1 MSSASDGNNA
11 GQSSGQAG
19 EPDSLDLDGRQ
30 AMKSRGRPQVSV
42 PAGRVAETQR
52 AAAEG
57 QAAIDPLVAD
67 QALATA
73 EQKRDSGT
81 GPQSE
86 PRPTPES
93 ALADAQALKSIDSR
107 HEGLQALVPGTLGVV
122 AAREAATIDASALDG
137 FADKV
142 LQGRAAAVV
151 GDTAEQQ
158 PAYKTA
164 LREVSPQYAG
174 LAERAYAEEQQRSA
188 AKEDRKALEY
198 ASRRDD
204 AANSIAGRY
213 ATMASAGLTIKDLQ
227 GPALDRLAVKDSRD
241 LLLIEGFPPH
251 PRASE
256 VKALVADSM
265 KSDAYRATFDRET
278 AEWAMPGVG
287 RTTSFPARAVAVELP
302 EQVRASGV
310 MADAKQGS
318 TIPPS
323 AERVD
328 ADINAMRPEGDTAE
342 KRRAIPPLEDRFN
355 VKRIGLV
362 EQEYHFRDQAGKV
375 AFTDKFISISTGS
388 ESPAAIKAMV
398 DRAAERGWETVRL
411 NGSPEFVRQGWIAA
425 TAQGL
430 KAVGHTVT
438 AGDREAAAK
447 ERTRLQVGHDGLAPQ
462 RPGEAVGR
470 VQSDYAERA
479 SGHRKA
485 AELGGQRQLAAAIE
499 KALVEGKVSPE
510 LRGQVRAMMAAEG
523 AKRVARGERFK
534 VPVYD
539 ARAPRARAKT
549 VQAGPQR
556 HGDRER
562 SR

>member
-1 MSSASDGNNA
+1 MSAATDGSNA

-19 EPDSLDLDGRQ
+19 EADSLDLDGRR
-30 AMKSRGRPQVSV
+30 AIEGRGRPQASV
-42 PAGRVAETQR
+42 QAGRVAETQR
-52 AAAEG
+52 TAAEG

-81 GPQSE
+81 RPPSE

-93 ALADAQALKSIDSR
+93 ALADAQALKSLDGR
-107 HEGLQALVPGTLGVV
+107 HEVLQALAPGTLGAA
-122 AAREAATIDASALDG
+122 AAREAAAIDASALDG

-142 LQGRAAAVV
+142 LQGRAAAVM
-151 GDTAEQQ
+151 GDTAEQH
-158 PAYKTA
+158 PAYRTA
-164 LREVSPQYAG
+164 LKEVSPQYAG

-188 AKEDRKALEY
+188 AKEDRKASEY

-204 AANSIAGRY
+204 AAESIAGRY

-227 GPALDRLAVKDSRD
+227 GPALDRLAIKDSRD
-241 LLLIEGFPPH
+241 LMLIDGFPPH

-256 VKALVADSM
+256 AKALAADSM
-265 KSDAYRATFDRET
+265 KSEAYRVTFDRET

-287 RTTSFPARAVAVELP
+287 RATSYSARAVAVELP
-302 EQVRASGV
+302 EQVRASGA
-310 MADAKQGS
+310 MPDAKQGS
-318 TIPPS
+318 TAPQS

-328 ADINAMRPEGDTAE
+328 SEINAMRPEGDTAE

-355 VKRIGLV
+355 VKRIGLI
-362 EQEYHFRDQAGKV
+362 EREYHFRDQAGKV
-375 AFTDKFISISTGS
+375 AFTDKFMSISTGS

-411 NGSPEFVRQGWIAA
+411 NGSSEFVRQGWIAA

-430 KAVGHTVT
+430 KAVGHTATV
-438 AGDREAAAK
+438 GDREAASK
-447 ERTRLQVGHDGLAPQ
+447 ERARLQDGRDGPAPQ

-470 VQSDYAERA
+470 VQSEHVERA
-479 SGHRKA
+479 SGNRNA
-485 AELGGQRQLAAAIE
+485 TELGGQRQLAAAIE
-499 KALVEGKVSPE
+499 KALVDGRVSPE
-510 LRGQVRAMMAAEG
+510 LRGQVRAMIAAEG

-539 ARAPRARAKT
+539 ARAPRGRAKT
-549 VQAGPQR
+549 IQAGPQR
-556 HGDRER
+556 QSDRER

>member
-19 EPDSLDLDGRQ
+19 EADSLDLDGRQ
-30 AMKSRGRPQVSV
+30 AMKDRGQPQASV
-42 PAGRVAETQR
+42 PAGQVAETRR
-52 AAAEG
+52 AAAES
-57 QAAIDPLVAD
+57 QSAIDPLVAD
-67 QALATA
+67 VALATA

-81 GPQSE
+81 RPPSE
-86 PRPTPES
+86 SRPTPES

-107 HEGLQALVPGTLGVV
+107 HEGLQALVRGTLGVV
-122 AAREAATIDASALDG
+122 AAREAATSDVSALDG

-158 PAYKTA
+158 PAYRTA
-164 LREVSPQYAG
+164 LKEVSPQYAG
-174 LAERAYAEEQQRSA
+174 LADRAYAEEQQRSA
-188 AKEDRKALEY
+188 AKEDRKAVEY

-204 AANSIAGRY
+204 AADSIAGRY
-213 ATMASAGLTIKDLQ
+213 ATMASAGLTIKDLR
-227 GPALDRLAVKDSRD
+227 GPALDRQAVKDSRD
-241 LLLIEGFPPH
+241 LLLIDGFPPH

-256 VKALVADSM
+256 AKALVADSM

-278 AEWAMPGVG
+278 AEWATPGVV
-287 RTTSFPARAVAVELP
+287 RATSLSARAVSGELP
-302 EQVRASGV
+302 EQVRASGA
-310 MADAKQGS
+310 MPDAKQAG
-318 TIPPS
+318 TAQRS

-328 ADINAMRPEGDTAE
+328 ADINSMRSEGDISE

-355 VKRIGLV
+355 VKQTGLT
-362 EQEYHFRDQAGKV
+362 EKEYHFRDQAGKV
-375 AFTDKFISISTGS
+375 AFTDKFMSISTGS

-430 KAVGHTVT
+430 KAVGHTATV
-438 AGDREAAAK
+438 GDREAASK
-447 ERTRLQVGHDGLAPQ
+447 ERARLQIGRDGPAPQ
-462 RPGEAVGR
+462 TPGEAVGR
-470 VQSDYAERA
+470 VQSDYAERV
-479 SGHRKA
+479 SGDKKA
-485 AELGGQRQLAAAIE
+485 AELGGQRQLAAALE
-499 KALVEGKVSPE
+499 KALADGKVSPE

-534 VPVYD
+534 IPVYD

-549 VQAGPQR
+549 LQAGPQR
-556 HGDRER
+556 RGDRER

>member
-1 MSSASDGNNA
+1 M
-11 GQSSGQAG
+11 
-19 EPDSLDLDGRQ
+19 
-30 AMKSRGRPQVSV
+30 
-42 PAGRVAETQR
+42 
-52 AAAEG
+52 
-57 QAAIDPLVAD
+57 
-67 QALATA
+67 
-73 EQKRDSGT
+73 
-81 GPQSE
+81 
-86 PRPTPES
+86 PE
-93 ALADAQALKSIDSR
+93 
-107 HEGLQALVPGTLGVV
+107 
-122 AAREAATIDASALDG
+122 
-137 FADKV
+137 
-142 LQGRAAAVV
+142 
-151 GDTAEQQ
+151 
-158 PAYKTA
+158 
-164 LREVSPQYAG
+164 
-174 LAERAYAEEQQRSA
+174 
-188 AKEDRKALEY
+188 
-198 ASRRDD
+198 
-204 AANSIAGRY
+204 
-213 ATMASAGLTIKDLQ
+213 
-227 GPALDRLAVKDSRD
+227 
-241 LLLIEGFPPH
+241 
-251 PRASE
+251 
-256 VKALVADSM
+256 
-265 KSDAYRATFDRET
+265 
-278 AEWAMPGVG
+278 
-287 RTTSFPARAVAVELP
+287 
-302 EQVRASGV
+302 
-310 MADAKQGS
+310 AKQGGTAPRS
-318 TIPPS
+318 E
-323 AERVD
+323 ERVG
-328 ADINAMRPEGDTAE
+328 AHINSMRSEGDTAE
-342 KRRAIPPLEDRFN
+342 KRRAIPPLEDRFY
-355 VKRIGLV
+355 VKRIGLT
-362 EQEYHFRDQAGKV
+362 EKEYHFRDQAGKV
-375 AFTDKFISISTGS
+375 AFTDKLLSISTGS